1 MIRISSQMLIS
12 APKDRVSRYLRDLR
26 HLPEYD
32 KKVAEVV
39 VNRQDADGAEIA
51 VHGAFLGRKWK
62 DTATVQFTKD
72 GVYECSFA
80 LGRLT
85 RMTAVYHLRPV
96 TGGTLL
102 GHEEAYDAS
111 VLLKPVPA
119 ARAGSPGARA
129 RCRSSKALHMD
140 RQIKL
145 KEIKESRLINDFQL
159 EPVGVR
165 CHLGRVHGLEH
176 RCPRGRSRALW
187 A

>member
-1 MIRISSQMLIS
+1 
-12 APKDRVSRYLRDLR
+12 VSRYLRDLR

-51 VHGAFLGRKWK
+51 VHGAFLGQKWK
-62 DTATVQFTKD
+62 DIVTVQFTKN
-72 GVYECSFA
+72 GGYECSFA

-85 RMTAVYHLRPV
+85 RMTAVYHLRPI

-111 VLLKPVPA
+111 VLLKPVLLA
-119 ARAGSPGARA
+119 ARGWFTQALEGEMRVIKEGAQ
-129 RCRSSKALHMD
+129 HMD

-145 KEIKESRLINDFQL
+145 KEIES
-159 EPVGVR
+159 
-165 CHLGRVHGLEH
+165 
-176 RCPRGRSRALW
+176 SA
-187 A
+187 

>member
-111 VLLKPVPA
+111 VLLKPVPRCPGWF
-119 ARAGSPGARA
+119 ARRSREMQVIEGAPHGPADQAQRDQRVPLIQRLSTGTRRSALPSRA
-129 RCRSSKALHMD
+129 RTWTGAPL
-140 RQIKL
+140 
-145 KEIKESRLINDFQL
+145 
-159 EPVGVR
+159 P
-165 CHLGRVHGLEH
+165 
-176 RCPRGRSRALW
+176 PR
-187 A
+187 